1 MAETQNN
8 KKGPAKGK
16 KVKKGSPK
24 KRSFFF
30 KPATMILALLTILLL
45 VLGIL
50 YLSRVQHWFSSPVVS
65 ITKEPLPSTEKFN
78 QDVIKRTDDA
88 KKMKPA
94 EKKESFH
101 KEEYQNVPRSRRA
114 HHKLMSNE
122 NGPSV
127 AIIIDDLGLDLVM
140 MKKFMALQ
148 LNVTAAVLPHL
159 PHTRDVAELAH
170 TNGREV
176 LLHIPMEP
184 RDYPAVNPGA
194 EALTVDLSSLVVE
207 QRLREYLQEVPWAV
221 GANNHMG
228 SRFTESKE
236 GMRSVL
242 QLLKDRGLFFIDSRT
257 TSDSVAVTEAVEMGI
272 ANGERDLFLDNELNV
287 TAIRAQIQRLIR
299 IAKEDGS
306 AIGICHP
313 HEETYTALKLESA
326 SFAASGVKLV
336 SVSSLVH

>member
-8 KKGPAKGK
+8 KKDPAKGK

-30 KPATMILALLTILLL
+30 KPATLILGLLTILLL

-50 YLSRVQHWFSSPVVS
+50 YLSRVQHWFSSPFDSV
-65 ITKEPLPSTEKFN
+65 TKEPLQSSENFN
-78 QDVIKRTDDA
+78 QTGA
-88 KKMKPA
+88 KKSDEG
-94 EKKESFH
+94 EKKRVKNIEPLH
-101 KEEYQNVPRSRRA
+101 KEEYQNIPRSRHG
-114 HHKLMSNE
+114 HHKLMTSE

-140 MKKFMALQ
+140 MKKFMELQ

-159 PHTRDVAELAH
+159 PHSRDVAELAH
-170 TNGREV
+170 SYGREV

-184 RDYPAVNPGA
+184 RGYPAVNPGE

-207 QRLREYLQEVPWAV
+207 QRLRGYLQEVPWAV

-242 QLLKDRGLFFIDSRT
+242 QLLKDHGLFFIDSRT
-257 TSDSVAVTEAVEMGI
+257 SSESVAVTEAVEMGI

-287 TAIRAQIQRLIR
+287 AAIRYQIQRLIR

-313 HEETYTALKLESA
+313 HDETYAALKMESA
-326 SFAASGVKLV
+326 SFAESGVKLV
-336 SVSSLVH
+336 SASSLVH